1 MELPTNVHAS
11 TTSTLVA
18 TAIVVEPSVP
28 SCCQVLGTVSLVN
41 VHLHAVDAKRTAGVW
56 TLTVTIVVSI
66 GVWVIWT
73 DGVEVV
79 VDTPF

>member
-1 MELPTNVHAS
+1 MELPADVHTGTA
-11 TTSTLVA
+11 STLVT

-28 SCCQVLGTVSLVN
+28 SRCQILATIGLVN

-56 TLTVTIVVSI
+56 TLTITVIISI
-66 GVWVIWT
+66 GVRVIWT
-73 DGVEVV
+73 DGVEIV